1 MPATFHSFSAEWL
14 VERVGDFRFVP
25 VCLLRSP
32 VVRGFLPVLLSVLLS
47 NLTVLAKSIFLLE
60 VRRTTAQNEQ
70 HFCMRQHEHSL
81 VVKLREAT
89 TLGWDE

>member
-1 MPATFHSFSAEWL
+1 MASEYS
-14 VERVGDFRFVP
+14 VGE
-25 VCLLRSP
+25 
-32 VVRGFLPVLLSVLLS
+32 
-47 NLTVLAKSIFLLE
+47 SIFMLE

-89 TLGWDE
+89 NLGWDE

>member
-1 MPATFHSFSAEWL
+1 MCLNGHEDALVKSVEHVHRLMWLYRWLRGGSFLA
-14 VERVGDFRFVP
+14 
-25 VCLLRSP
+25 
-32 VVRGFLPVLLSVLLS
+32 FLQIFSEY
-47 NLTVLAKSIFLLE
+47 TVLAKSIFMLE

>member
-1 MPATFHSFSAEWL
+1 LQIFSEY
-14 VERVGDFRFVP
+14 
-25 VCLLRSP
+25 
-32 VVRGFLPVLLSVLLS
+32 
-47 NLTVLAKSIFLLE
+47 TVLAKSIFMLE